1 MFPLSRS
8 FRFDR
13 LCSVAR
19 LRESISGGF
28 FRIVL
33 EYPLSLR
40 HPLAQALGLF
50 RRVLMLGAIEF
61 ACGARERLD
70 AAGPREPERL
80 IQLQAACDIDGSTSL
95 EKNGKRDCIFD

>member
-1 MFPLSRS
+1 MFPPLPLS
-8 FRFDR
+8 RFDR
-13 LCSVAR
+13 LSSMSR
-19 LRESISGGF
+19 LCQSIAGGL

-40 HPLAQALGLF
+40 HPFAQAPSLL

-61 ACGARERLD
+61 ACGARERLY

-80 IQLQAACDIDGSTSL
+80 IQLQAASDVDGSTSL
-95 EKNGKRDCIFD
+95 QKNGKRDRVFD